1 MAEWQ
6 TRWIQDP
13 VGITPCGFDSRLP
26 HHITFME
33 DIIFEARVIE
43 TREDKNKKIV
53 VLDKS
58 LFYPDGKGGQLG
70 DRGSIG
76 DSDVLKVQEKNGVI
90 LHVVNK
96 FPDRKEAKCRVDG
109 NRREDISIQHTAQH
123 IISRVILNLF
133 NSETL
138 SFHMGED
145 ISTLDIDNPD
155 LGDENNIERIEID
168 ANRIVRENRSVKTYE
183 VTKKEADQL
192 NIRKA
197 TEVEGKIR
205 IVEIEDF
212 DTTMCGGTHVNRTG
226 TIGIIKIIKSEKVKG
241 DILRLYFLA
250 GERAL
255 KDYQKRTKILKN
267 LAKKFTTR
275 EDKVL
280 ENIEKMER
288 ELTTFKKEIKLL
300 KEDLF
305 EYYLK
310 EEEGKEFIIKG
321 LYLLSM
327 EDMKF
332 LSHEYIERGA
342 HFVYLFN
349 KEGGIINKAPSL
361 PLNLVDVLKELKDKF
376 GVRGGGRD
384 FLSIKT
390 DKTLEIG
397 EYLWNVTKSQ

>member
-1 MAEWQ
+1 
-6 TRWIQDP
+6 
-13 VGITPCGFDSRLP
+13 
-26 HHITFME
+26 ME
-33 DIIFEARVIE
+33 DIIFNARVVE

-70 DRGSIG
+70 DRGNIG
-76 DSDVLKVQEKNGVI
+76 NSTVLKVQEKDGLI
-90 LHVVNK
+90 LHIVDR
-96 FPDRKEAKCRVDG
+96 FPEKKEVKSTIDG
-109 NRREDISIQHTAQH
+109 GRREDISIQHTAQH

-155 LGDENNIERIEID
+155 LGNEDNIERIEID
-168 ANRIVRENRSVKTYE
+168 ANRIVREDRSVKVYE
-183 VTKKEADQL
+183 VTKKEIEKL
-192 NIRKA
+192 NIRKVVD
-197 TEVEGKIR
+197 VEGKIR

-212 DTTMCGGTHVNRTG
+212 DTTMCGGTHVKKTG
-226 TIGIIKIIKSEKVKG
+226 NIGIIRIVKFDKVKG
-241 DILRLYFLA
+241 NILRLYFLA

-255 KDYQKRTKILKN
+255 KDYQKRAKILKS
-267 LAKKFTTR
+267 LARKFTTR

-280 ENIEKMER
+280 ESVEKMER
-288 ELTTFKKEIKLL
+288 ELTDFKKEIKLL
-300 KEDLF
+300 KEELF

-310 EEEGKEFIIKG
+310 EEEGKKFIIKG
-321 LYLLSM
+321 LYRLSM

-349 KEGGIINKAPSL
+349 KEGGIINKVSSFS
-361 PLNLVDVLKELKDKF
+361 LNLSDVLENLKEKF
-376 GVRGGGRD
+376 GVKGGGRD

-397 EYLWNVTKSQ
+397 EYLWNMIKSQ

>member
-13 VGITPCGFDSRLP
+13 VGLTHAGSTPAFRT
-26 HHITFME
+26 IQFME
-33 DIIFEARVIE
+33 DIIFEARIIE
-43 TREDKNKKIV
+43 TRKDKNKKIV
-53 VLDKS
+53 VLDRS

-70 DRGSIG
+70 DRGNIG
-76 DSDVLKVQEKNGVI
+76 DSNIIKVQEKNGLIIHIVD
-90 LHVVNK
+90 K
-96 FPDRKEAKCRVDG
+96 FPKGEGVKCRING
-109 NRREDISIQHTAQH
+109 NRREDISVQHTAQH

-145 ISTLDIDNPD
+145 ISTIDIDNPD
-155 LGDENNIERIEID
+155 LGNEDDIERIEIE
-168 ANRIVRENRSVKTYE
+168 ANRIVRENRPVKIYE
-183 VTKKEADQL
+183 VTKKEIEKL
-192 NIRKA
+192 NIRKVVD
-197 TEVEGKIR
+197 VEGKIR

-226 TIGIIKIIKSEKVKG
+226 DIGIIKIVKYEKIKG
-241 DILRLYFLA
+241 NILRLYFLA

-255 KDYQKRTKILKN
+255 RDYQKRMKILKN
-267 LAKKFTTR
+267 LARKFTTR

-280 ENIEKMER
+280 GSVEKMER
-288 ELTTFKKEIKLL
+288 ELTDFRKEIKLL
-300 KEDLF
+300 KEELF

-310 EEEGKEFIIKG
+310 EEEGKKFVIKG

-332 LSHEYIERGA
+332 LSHEFIERGA
-342 HFVYLFN
+342 KFVYLFN
-349 KEGGIINKAPSL
+349 KESGIINKDSSF
-361 PLNLVDVLKELKDKF
+361 PLNFKDLLEKLKENF

-397 EYLWNVTKSQ
+397 EYLWNMIKSQ

>member
-1 MAEWQ
+1 
-6 TRWIQDP
+6 
-13 VGITPCGFDSRLP
+13 
-26 HHITFME
+26 ME
-33 DIIFEARVIE
+33 DIIFNARVVE

-70 DRGSIG
+70 DRGKIG
-76 DSDVLKVQEKNGVI
+76 NSTVLKVQEKDGLIFHIVDR
-90 LHVVNK
+90 
-96 FPDRKEAKCRVDG
+96 FPERKEVKSIIDG

-133 NSETL
+133 NLETL

-145 ISTLDIDNPD
+145 ISTLDVDNPD
-155 LGDENNIERIEID
+155 LGSEDNIERIEIE
-168 ANRIVRENRSVKTYE
+168 ANRIVRDDRSVKVYE
-183 VTKKEADQL
+183 VTKKEIEKL
-192 NIRKA
+192 NIRKVVD
-197 TEVEGKIR
+197 VEGKKR

-212 DTTMCGGTHVNRTG
+212 DTTMCGGTHVKKTG
-226 TIGIIKIIKSEKVKG
+226 NIGIIKIVKFEKVKG

-255 KDYQKRTKILKN
+255 RDYQKRMKILKD
-267 LAKKFTTR
+267 LARKFTTR

-280 ENIEKMER
+280 ESVEKMER
-288 ELTTFKKEIKLL
+288 ELTDFKKEIKLL
-300 KEDLF
+300 KEELF

-310 EEEGKEFIIKG
+310 EEEGKRFIIKG
-321 LYLLSM
+321 LYRLSM

-349 KEGGIINKAPSL
+349 KEGGIINKVPSFS
-361 PLNLVDVLKELKDKF
+361 LNLSDVLKNLKEKF
-376 GVRGGGRD
+376 GVKGGGRD

-397 EYLWNVTKSQ
+397 EYLWNMIKSQ